1 MLYTKFCSQC
11 GEKIKGNRLSLFS
24 LVALCTPCKKQS
36 RFSRFALV
44 MIFISF
50 AVGVF
55 FAGRA
60 TTPRQAFQFIGKPI
74 EIQSADN
81 SVPAGTGTAPANS
94 AATSVG
100 KQTTPS
106 ETTYPE
112 RAATATEPLT
122 VCGAPTKSGRPCR
135 RKVRGSGYCWQH
147 KDKFKAK
154 AKASQ

>member
-11 GEKIKGNRLSLFS
+11 GEKIKGNRLRLFS
-24 LVALCTPCKKQS
+24 LVAVCTPCKKQS
-36 RFSRFALV
+36 RFARFALV

-60 TTPRQAFQFIGKPI
+60 TTPRQPFQFIGKPI
-74 EIQSADN
+74 EIQSVDN
-81 SVPAGTGTAPANS
+81 SPIAGTAPANS
-94 AATSVG
+94 AATNAG
-100 KQTTPS
+100 KQTTTS

-112 RAATATEPLT
+112 TAATTTEPLT